1 MPQSREFTI
10 SLAFSDSKKTPFLG
24 DKDEVIES
32 FRDYYLNYTLYKVD
46 TNIYLFRNEK
56 DEFIQ
61 CSANNPKR
69 SSKQNDRWF
78 WVNDDIYHDTQDAI
92 NAINASL
99 PNYLQIDDL
108 DSVPHIEIY
117 ASFFYGDFS
126 ENEEPFIL
134 DDDEVKQA
142 LSYPYERE
150 FAIYKD
156 YLENFVRANLY
167 NLVQIQ
173 AQKRG
178 IPQAEVEYKG
188 EVKYEAQSD
197 DIEYEDEAESIDE
210 NPHNDK
216 SASKPK
222 NATKPIKA
230 YRYKIY
236 VSNDKDSKANAFY
249 CASQIKKSKKG
260 KGGEYVLYSQ
270 DDLERRKR
278 ELSAFD
284 VLDISDFKQDE
295 ERTDV
300 LSASLTVRASTKGR
314 DKKEALSLGKVLI
327 STNIIRDKVQIN
339 RWVKNCNNH
348 SKDLPLNDI
357 FFNPE
362 TYDFPKEMA
371 TSTSQATD
379 SAQKSN
385 EVFASPP
392 PHNINSINYFNK
404 SLTPDQ
410 KETIQKALSN
420 PTPIY
425 LIQGPPGTG
434 KTTVIAELIAQYTA
448 QGKKIWLTSQSNL
461 AVDNVL
467 ERLPKDE
474 RIFPTRIG
482 SEDKIQDKL
491 FANDS
496 QVIDYF
502 VRQYRGKIREF
513 IDTYGKDIDKYI
525 STYNEFMQIDKELH
539 RLDSSIA
546 NAKQEANALIQS
558 SFFAYIDSISKDCA
572 NLSILRSIS
581 KSMLKEQCERFHKFL
596 CKQSQQN
603 SKYSFLGKYA
613 SSDNPNEPNQQW
625 QELWGKGE
633 EARNKEIHTL
643 MQSCIGDTPPNIIK
657 QFMRENHINANTA
670 STKEQAQRLQDK
682 IQEKISEQAQKRDT
696 LAKRKDSIQSALE
709 NIAQSLGCGKNLL
722 TQSTAN
728 DFKANI
734 KNLQEKLDMY
744 RKLDSLQMPSNSNQ
758 LESTIQTIAQ
768 KLGLDI
774 QTLGQMQ
781 KGFATNATTS
791 NKKGL
796 KKTLRDIAKEN
807 SKNISEQE
815 LEAIANELLQSKQ
828 SAKSS
833 ENSTRYANVIEGIKE
848 CVNIYAATCNID
860 PKKLN
865 TTQDEKVIF
874 DVVIVDEV
882 SKMNAIEML
891 LPMQRA
897 KKLILV
903 GDQHQLPPIFK
914 EGIQKEEI
922 TEMLEISDEVFDRYK
937 NLIEHSKFTQ
947 FFEIFPDSAKSRLTT
962 QFRMHPHIMEF
973 INHFY
978 NEKRL
983 VCGLPNPDKSR
994 AHEFGELYGIG
1005 DRHILWIDSSTSR
1018 EDAPEHSTSKRNMQ
1032 EVEVIRKI
1040 IKDMASVY
1048 KAHKTKH
1055 NLDQSKRKEI
1065 GVISFYGAQVGELRN
1080 IRKDKDYAK
1089 DLDIDISTVDDF
1101 QGKEKDVI
1109 IVSLVRTDKGIS
1121 HNRFIKDY
1129 RRVNV
1134 AFSRARQLLIVI
1146 ACNEAFD
1153 RVQLSFGDKEAKL
1166 CYQTMRQSQKC
1177 FVVNKKLKDIIH
1189 YKSSDYT
1196 STDKPHKG

>member
-1 MPQSREFTI
+1 M
-10 SLAFSDSKKTPFLG
+10 KFL
-24 DKDEVIES
+24 
-32 FRDYYLNYTLYKVD
+32 
-46 TNIYLFRNEK
+46 
-56 DEFIQ
+56 
-61 CSANNPKR
+61 P
-69 SSKQNDRWF
+69 
-78 WVNDDIYHDTQDAI
+78 
-92 NAINASL
+92 
-99 PNYLQIDDL
+99 P
-108 DSVPHIEIY
+108 
-117 ASFFYGDFS
+117 
-126 ENEEPFIL
+126 
-134 DDDEVKQA
+134 
-142 LSYPYERE
+142 
-150 FAIYKD
+150 
-156 YLENFVRANLY
+156 
-167 NLVQIQ
+167 
-173 AQKRG
+173 
-178 IPQAEVEYKG
+178 
-188 EVKYEAQSD
+188 
-197 DIEYEDEAESIDE
+197 
-210 NPHNDK
+210 
-216 SASKPK
+216 
-222 NATKPIKA
+222 
-230 YRYKIY
+230 
-236 VSNDKDSKANAFY
+236 
-249 CASQIKKSKKG
+249 
-260 KGGEYVLYSQ
+260 
-270 DDLERRKR
+270 
-278 ELSAFD
+278 
-284 VLDISDFKQDE
+284 
-295 ERTDV
+295 
-300 LSASLTVRASTKGR
+300 
-314 DKKEALSLGKVLI
+314 
-327 STNIIRDKVQIN
+327 
-339 RWVKNCNNH
+339 
-348 SKDLPLNDI
+348 
-357 FFNPE
+357 
-362 TYDFPKEMA
+362 
-371 TSTSQATD
+371 
-379 SAQKSN
+379 
-385 EVFASPP
+385 PP

-410 KETIQKALSN
+410 KETIQKALSS

-482 SEDKIQDKL
+482 SEDKIQNKL

-513 IDTYGKDIDKYI
+513 IDTYGEQIDKYI
-525 STYNEFMQIDKELH
+525 STYNEFMQIDKELN

-546 NAKQEANALIQS
+546 NAKQEANALIQD
-558 SFFAYIDSISKDCA
+558 SFFKYIDSISKDCA
-572 NLSILRSIS
+572 DLSILRSIS

-643 MQSCIGDTPPNIIK
+643 MQNCIGDTPPNIIK
-657 QFMRENHINANTA
+657 QFKNHINANTA
-670 STKEQAQRLQDK
+670 NTKEQAQRLQDK

-722 TQSTAN
+722 TQSTGN

-781 KGFATNATTS
+781 KGFATNATTT
-791 NKKGL
+791 NKKEL

-815 LEAIANELLQSKQ
+815 LEEIANELSQSKQ
-828 SAKSS
+828 SAKAS
-833 ENSTRYANVIEGIKE
+833 ENSTRYANVIESIKE

-865 TTQDEKVIF
+865 TTQDEKETPIIF

-922 TEMLEISDEVFDRYK
+922 EEMLKISDEVFDRYK

-983 VCGLPNPDKSR
+983 VCGLPNPDESR

-1040 IKDMASVY
+1040 IKDMNTTY
-1048 KAHKTKH
+1048 KAHKNKH
-1055 NLDQSKRKEI
+1055 SLPKNKRKEI

-1080 IRKDKDYAK
+1080 IRQDKSLQ

-1134 AFSRARQLLIVI
+1134 AFSRARQLLIVV

-1153 RVQLSFGDKEAKL
+1153 RVALIFGDKEAKL
-1166 CYQTMRQSQKC
+1166 HYQTMRQSQKC

-1196 STDKPHKG
+1196 NTDKPHKG